1 MNNMPKQ
8 SLNIIES
15 LPADV
20 TAISHLKFTDNRGF
34 LNCLLENDRSE
45 YFDGYSLKMSSS
57 KKNVARGMHWQNML
71 AKQEK
76 AITVLSGSILDVLIN
91 LDSNS
96 EEFKQVYRFELDAK
110 DGITLVIPPH
120 YAHGFLALSEIV
132 FLYFCKGKYSP
143 ANEVTIRMVEFI
155 SDKVASADL
164 ILSNKDLA
172 APTFEQIIYSHF
184 SSQ

>member
-1 MNNMPKQ
+1 MHKP
-8 SLNIIES
+8 SFNIIES

-34 LNCLLENDRSE
+34 LNCLIENDRNE

-57 KKNVARGMHWQNML
+57 KKNVARGMHWQNMS

-76 AITVLSGSILDVLIN
+76 AITVLSGAILDILIN
-91 LDSNS
+91 LDDSS
-96 EEFKQVYRFELDAK
+96 PEFRQVYRFQFDAK

-120 YAHGFLALSEIV
+120 YAHGFLALSEVV

-143 ANEVTIRMVEFI
+143 ANEVTIRIVEFI
-155 SDKVASADL
+155 SDKMAPEDL

-172 APTFEQIIYSHF
+172 APTFEQIIHSYF
-184 SSQ
+184 P

>member
-1 MNNMPKQ
+1 MTK
-8 SLNIIES
+8 SHINIIES
-15 LPADV
+15 LPTDV
-20 TAISHLKFTDNRGF
+20 TVISHLKFLDDRGF
-34 LNCLLENDRSE
+34 LNCLLENDKNE

-57 KKNVARGMHWQNML
+57 KKNVARGMHWQNVS

-96 EEFKQVYRFELDAK
+96 SEFKQVYRFELDAK

-120 YAHGFLALSEIV
+120 YAHGFLALEEV
-132 FLYFCKGKYSP
+132 DFLYLCKGKYSP
-143 ANEVTIRMVEFI
+143 ENEVTIRMVGFI
-155 SDKVASADL
+155 NDIVAPQDL

-184 SSQ
+184 PSEFK